1 MSVNN
6 LSEQTILTLP
16 QPNLS
21 KSVNENN
28 NAIETNTVQ
37 DNGQCND
44 IQLIISGTDCEK
56 HDDINVNI
64 ARRLS
69 RVLTVKKRHKDVVHK
84 CIPGKDREDC
94 VENEGHRIHNDKNH
108 IKSEQLNEYDTFKE
122 TPGLGEGIKSSL
134 NSKINRHH
142 LNDLCKDSIRKPTKS
157 IVAPLNENIE
167 SHRGRGS
174 SNIVELSTTP
184 CVSKWKS
191 ESKSKT

>member
-69 RVLTVKKRHKDVVHK
+69 RVLTVKKRQIVKSDDIDVPK
-84 CIPGKDREDC
+84 ANAQRSFIDEKSLENNKINKLKLDC
-94 VENEGHRIHNDKNH
+94 V
-108 IKSEQLNEYDTFKE
+108 SVFSFY
-122 TPGLGEGIKSSL
+122 
-134 NSKINRHH
+134 
-142 LNDLCKDSIRKPTKS
+142 
-157 IVAPLNENIE
+157 
-167 SHRGRGS
+167 
-174 SNIVELSTTP
+174 
-184 CVSKWKS
+184 
-191 ESKSKT
+191 